1 MARIQITLLGREVLP
16 VYYPIMQLRP
26 DKVYLIGTPE
36 VESVAANLKATL
48 EDVEFVFKKVP
59 AFDVKETHNLC
70 EAIHSSHP
78 GDEFSYN
85 ITGGTKMM
93 AIGAFISALNHK
105 DNVKAYYTDG
115 KKLIDLSDF
124 SEENLVCKV
133 DTKTFFKLHGQRLR
147 SYEMYEFDKDV
158 FDSAK
163 AIKDFALNEGSS
175 FSRMVKTYKRYGN
188 QPWPAHYDDGRV
200 KCDVEGNSLTVEVEG
215 REVLA
220 ICAPDPVKLLFEG
233 RWWETLVAAAISK
246 WSGGRYEIWTSVVF
260 QPLENAGNTKDK
272 NEVDIL
278 VNVGNTLLFV
288 ECKSGTFNQDNVYKL
303 NSVRNTYGGGRSEA
317 AIISFYPY
325 DKTLNEKAKENKVEI
340 LISGKYGMSNIGK
353 KLSEMLETIKA

>member
-1 MARIQITLLGREVLP
+1 MAKIQITLLGKEVLP
-16 VYYPIMQLRP
+16 VYYPIMQLQP

-36 VESVAANLKATL
+36 VESVAANLTATL
-48 EDVEFVFKKVP
+48 DNIEFAFKKVP
-59 AFDVKETHNLC
+59 AFDVKETHRLC
-70 EAIHSSHP
+70 EEIHGNHP
-78 GDEFSYN
+78 DDEFSYN

-105 DNVKAYYTDG
+105 ENVKAYYTDG

-124 SEENLVCKV
+124 SEENLACKV
-133 DTKTFFKLHGQRLR
+133 DTKTFFKLHGQKLR
-147 SYEMYEFDKDV
+147 SYEIFEYDKETYG
-158 FDSAK
+158 SS
-163 AIKDFALNEGSS
+163 KDIMAFALNDGRS
-175 FSRMVKTYKRYGN
+175 FSCMMKTYRGYGN
-188 QPWPAHYDDGRV
+188 QPWPAHYEDRHF
-200 KCDVEGNSLTVEVEG
+200 KCDVEGNSLTVEIEG
-215 REVLA
+215 KEVLA
-220 ICAPDPVKLLFEG
+220 ITAPDPVKLLFEG
-233 RWWETLVAAAISK
+233 RWWETLVAAAISR
-246 WSGGRYEIWTSVVF
+246 WAAGRYEIWTSVVF
-260 QPLENAGNTKDK
+260 QPLRDDDSTKDK

-340 LISGKYGMSNIGK
+340 VISGKYGMSNIGK